1 MTTSDSRIENCVAYG
16 YSVLVLRPRPD
27 WARKELPE
35 RIVSESNCLKTDLTD
50 VWLDAWR
57 EREGDM
63 ETVYREAHDHFG
75 MDRDGVDKLCLWYQT
90 KPEVD
95 MHAFRTASAAEEV
108 VRDLLPRRSDVVIVG
123 VGLPRKYV
131 DELLADDTGPV
142 DGAPAGISEL
152 VLDAL
157 RRDQPLAGGGTALGF
172 EPIVVNGGLSCSWLC
187 NGIDRDADDKLGIK
201 TNKSGLIERLEDADR
216 VVQYIREDGHA
227 EPGLWLPWLLV
238 RY

>member
-1 MTTSDSRIENCVAYG
+1 MASDSRSDACVAYG
-16 YSVLVLRPRPD
+16 YSILVPRQRPD

-35 RIVSESNCLKTDLTD
+35 RIVSQSNCLKTDLTD

-63 ETVYREAHDHFG
+63 ETVYREAHDHFAL
-75 MDRDGVDKLCLWYQT
+75 DRKAVDTLCLWYQT
-90 KPEVD
+90 NPDVD
-95 MHAFRTASAAEEV
+95 MHAFRTVSAAEEV
-108 VRDLLPRRSDVVIVG
+108 VRGLLPHRSDVVIVG

-131 DELLADDTGPV
+131 NELFAGDTTGPV

-157 RRDQPLAGGGTALGF
+157 RRDQPLAPGGVALGF
-172 EPIVVNGGLSCSWLC
+172 EPIVLNGTLSCSWLC
-187 NGIDRDADDKLGIK
+187 NGIDRDADDNLGIK
-201 TNKSGLIERLEDADR
+201 TNASGLIEGLEEADR
-216 VVQYIREDGHA
+216 VVQYIRDDGHA